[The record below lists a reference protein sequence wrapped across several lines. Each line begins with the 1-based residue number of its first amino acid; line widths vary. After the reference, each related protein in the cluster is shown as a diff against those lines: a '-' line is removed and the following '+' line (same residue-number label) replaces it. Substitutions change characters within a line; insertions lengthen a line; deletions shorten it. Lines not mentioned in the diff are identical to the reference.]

1 MSNYGPIGIESNR
14 LPNKISGKKA
24 EIVTVRVRDIVLSP
38 NHPRF
43 NEVGGWAGLGTIF
56 FSSIENPGLKSVGDI
71 LGSARPYF
79 SNSKFYPLVNEIV
92 NIIKSTDFVNSQSKS
107 KRNSK
112 LLYYFP
118 PTNGWNAINHNAL
131 PDPIQST
138 PNDKSNKIY
147 LGQTFKEN
155 PKVRALYPYEGD
167 HILEGRWGNSIRF
180 GSTVKSLE
188 VVNNWSS
195 EGKEGDPI
203 TILKNGNLPFPSTDP
218 SYIPVVEDINN
229 DLSSIYLT
237 STQKIP
243 FFPSSFKTDSFGKG
257 DSPSPTPSEYQGNQI
272 LLTSGRLVLNS
283 QSDGVLI
290 SSPNVIHLSSG
301 DSIHMECGDKIVLSS
316 GELYLIDRNA
326 SERAVLGDQLI
337 LRLKL
342 LLEVLEGVGM
352 ALTSANVDGVAV
364 GSLNNVGPSLVEVIK
379 DFKSAIEGDNPKI
392 LSKNVK
398 LK

>member
-1 MSNYGPIGIESNR
+1 MSNYGPIGIESNKP
-14 LPNKISGKKA
+14 LNKIYGKGV
-24 EIVTVRVRDIVLSP
+24 EIISVRVRDIVLSP

-43 NEVGGWAGLGTIF
+43 NEVGGWNGLGTVF
-56 FSSIENPGLKSVGDI
+56 FSSIENPGVKNVGSI

-92 NIIKSTDFVNSQSKS
+92 NIIKATNFVKSQSKS
-107 KRNSK
+107 QRNSK

-131 PDPIQST
+131 PDPLQST
-138 PNDKSNKIY
+138 PNTQFNKVY

-180 GSTVKSLE
+180 GSTVKSSD
-188 VVNNWSS
+188 VFNNWSS

-203 TILKNGNLPFPSTDP
+203 IILKNGNLPFPSSDP
-218 SYIPVVEDINN
+218 SYVPIVEDINN

-243 FFPSSFKTDSFGKG
+243 FFPASLRVDSFGEG
-257 DSPSPTPSEYQGNQI
+257 DSPSPISSEYQGNQI
-272 LLTSGRLVLNS
+272 LLTSGRLVLNA

-301 DSIHMECGDKIVLSS
+301 DSIHMDCGDKIVLSS
-316 GELYLIDRNA
+316 QKVYLGDRNA
-326 SERAVLGDQLI
+326 EERAVLGDQLVNN
-337 LRLKL
+337 LKL
-342 LLEVLEGVGM
+342 LLEVLEGVGL
-352 ALTSANVDGVAV
+352 ALTDANADKVPV
-364 GSLNNVGPSLVEVIK
+364 GSLNSIGPSLVAVVK
-379 DFKSAIEGDNPKI
+379 DFKMVIKGDDPKI
-392 LSKNVK
+392 LSKNIK

>member
-1 MSNYGPIGIESNR
+1 MSNYGPIGIESNK
-14 LPNKISGKKA
+14 LPNKISGGGV
-24 EIVTVRVRDIVLSP
+24 EIVSVRVRDIVLSP

-43 NEVGGWAGLGTIF
+43 NEVGGWAGLGTVF

-92 NIIKSTDFVNSQSKS
+92 NIIKSTNFVKSQSKS
-107 KRNSK
+107 QRSSK

-138 PNDKSNKIY
+138 PNAQSNKIY

-180 GSTVKSLE
+180 GSTVKSSD
-188 VVNNWSS
+188 VFNNWSS

-203 TILKNGNLPFPSTDP
+203 IILKNGNLPFPPSDP
-218 SYIPVVEDINN
+218 SYVPIVEDINN

-243 FFPSSFKTDSFGKG
+243 FFPSSFKTDSFGEN
-257 DSPSPTPSEYQGNQI
+257 DTPSTSPLEYQGNQI
-272 LLTSGRLVLNS
+272 LITSGRLILNS
-283 QSDGVLI
+283 QSSNVLI
-290 SSPNVIHLSSG
+290 SSPSVIHLSAGNSVHL
-301 DSIHMECGDKIVLSS
+301 DCNDKIVLASQKV
-316 GELYLIDRNA
+316 YLGDRNA
-326 SERAVLGDQLI
+326 EERAVLGDQLVNN
-337 LRLKL
+337 LKL
-342 LLEVLEGVGM
+342 LLEVLEGVGL
-352 ALTSANVDGVAV
+352 ALTDANADKVPV
-364 GSLNNVGPSLVEVIK
+364 GSLNNIGPNLVAVVK
-379 DFKSAIEGDNPKI
+379 DFKKVIKGDNPKI
-392 LSKNVK
+392 LSKNIK